1 MKRNDIPAPEPPQTG
16 RQRLDKWLW
25 VARFYKTRSL
35 AAQAVEKGH
44 VKVRGERVKPA
55 HPLRPGEQVS
65 LRRHGL
71 AWSVDVLAFSDRRG
85 SAAHAAELYRET
97 PQSLAVREQALVERK
112 AARAAEPGLT
122 ARPTKRDRR
131 KLEDFLNEP

>member
-1 MKRNDIPAPEPPQTG
+1 MKRNDMPAPEPPQTG
-16 RQRLDKWLW
+16 RRRLDKWLW
-25 VARFYKTRSL
+25 AARFYKTRSL

-71 AWSVDVLAFSDRRG
+71 TWSVDVLVYSDRRG
-85 SAAHAAELYRET
+85 SAAHAAE
-97 PQSLAVREQALVERK
+97 QAQEARQRQRPVHELSGGPSH
-112 AARAAEPGLT
+112 AA
-122 ARPTKRDRR
+122 
-131 KLEDFLNEP
+131 